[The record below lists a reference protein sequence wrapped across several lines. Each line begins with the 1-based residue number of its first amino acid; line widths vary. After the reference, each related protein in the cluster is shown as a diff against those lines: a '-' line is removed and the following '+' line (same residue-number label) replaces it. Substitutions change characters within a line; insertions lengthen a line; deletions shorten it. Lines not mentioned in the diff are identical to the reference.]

1 MAKVIPFRGILY
13 NPDKIGDLSDVVA
26 PPYDVISKQDQQ
38 NFYDRHPNNII
49 RLILGKTT
57 EFDTV
62 ENNVHTR
69 AAAFYKKWLS
79 DKILLKDKS
88 PAFYLTSVDFS
99 LENKAVS
106 RYGLIARVGLEPF
119 DKGVVLPHE
128 KTFSQIKS
136 ERLELMKTCHANFSP
151 IFSLY
156 SDRNNILGTL
166 KEAALKNPPDID
178 LLDHQDRRHRL
189 WRITDPSV
197 HRYVTDAMGNR
208 TLFIADG
215 HHRYETALNYKERV
229 SRDNPGFSDDHPA
242 NYIMMCLCS
251 MEDPGLVI
259 LPAHRMLTNIQE
271 SVLSKFIRKAEKY
284 FDIRSILF
292 EKNGR
297 EKSQVEFIS
306 DLRSGGKKNT
316 IGAFLKGCSKF
327 FLLTLKPNLM
337 EQRFGDE
344 IPESLRKLDVTVLTR
359 LILVEIL
366 GFDNS
371 RLDNEKQIAYSST
384 EKEAIEAVASGRCD
398 ITFILNPTKIEQVR
412 DIAKTGLTM
421 PRKSTYFYP
430 KVITGQVLNDLNP
443 D

>member
-119 DKGVVLPHE
+119 DTGVVLPHE

-284 FDIRSILF
+284 FDIRSIPF

-297 EKSQVEFIS
+297 EKSQAEFIS